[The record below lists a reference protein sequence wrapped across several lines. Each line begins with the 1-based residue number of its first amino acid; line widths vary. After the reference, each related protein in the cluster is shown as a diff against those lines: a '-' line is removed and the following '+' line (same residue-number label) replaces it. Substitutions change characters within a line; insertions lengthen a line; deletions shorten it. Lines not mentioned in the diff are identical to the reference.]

1 MLMPEV
7 DSRLNPGTGQ
17 RYSCGVASIAPGPHR
32 FSVDEYYRMAGAGLF
47 RPDDRLELVEG
58 EIIDMA
64 PVGSRHAA
72 CVNRLNRLLGA
83 RLGERA
89 IVSVQSPVRLSD
101 LSEPQPDVAVLA
113 PRDDFYAR
121 GHPGPADVLLVVE
134 VADTTVGWDRG
145 VKMPLY
151 GRAGVAEAWL
161 VDLAAGAV
169 DVFGAPGPDG
179 YGEVRRASGG
189 EQLAVAGATV
199 GIDEI
204 LA

>member
-1 MLMPEV
+1 MRV
-7 DSRLNPGTGQ
+7 HG
-17 RYSCGVASIAPGPHR
+17 
-32 FSVDEYYRMAGAGLF
+32 
-47 RPDDRLELVEG
+47 
-58 EIIDMA
+58 
-64 PVGSRHAA
+64 
-72 CVNRLNRLLGA
+72 
-83 RLGERA
+83 
-89 IVSVQSPVRLSD
+89 PVRLSD

-113 PRDDFYAR
+113 PRDDFYAG
-121 GHPGPADVLLVVE
+121 GHPGPADVVLVVE

-169 DVFGAPGPDG
+169 DVFSAPGPDG

-189 EQLAVAGATV
+189 EQLAVAGAAV
-199 GIDEI
+199 GVDEI